1 MAALATDEIH
11 ACFGVG
17 IKKRLMRV
25 TVEERVHTAA
35 ARNKESRD

>member
-17 IKKRLMRV
+17 MKKRAMRE
-25 TVEERVHTAA
+25 TVKERVHIAA
-35 ARNKESRD
+35 FRNKGSSD